1 MSIDMRFMQR
11 LSRYGAMAAFF
22 IAALMSGGTASA
34 ATTTVVAQHS
44 GKCLDVRG
52 GVSATA
58 NGALIEQWSCTGMSN
73 QAWTLKDM
81 GGLQYEFIASNS
93 GKCME
98 VINGGTANGSGIQ
111 QSDCNGMPKQLWKI
125 NSLGA
130 GQYQIIAISSNRCL
144 DVTGGPTATGDGV
157 LTELWDCTGQANQS
171 WALTIPASSPG
182 QVMAQHS
189 GKCLDVRGGVA
200 ATGNGVSI
208 EQWSCTGLSN
218 QNWTVKNM
226 GNWQFEFIAT
236 NSGKC
241 MGVANNGTANGSA
254 IQQFDCTG
262 AASQLWK
269 VNALGGGQNQIISVS
284 SGRCL
289 DVTGGPT
296 ATADGV
302 LTELWDCTGQANQSW
317 SFAPSGTT
325 APPPTAIPGP
335 FGQDASQ
342 YTLLFNDEFD
352 GTTLDTSK
360 WTDHIWYL
368 PADPTPNYVVSNGSL
383 KIFPVAGSNYVTR
396 YRDITTDG
404 KYYQTYGYFEIEA
417 KLPYGKGPWPAFWLY
432 NHDDSTN
439 RPEIDIMEAYPGG
452 GPSSGW
458 SDSNLHP
465 IAYGATVWTGPPGV
479 QAGFKMISTPDL
491 SAGFHKYAVKWT
503 SSAQYFYFDGNLVAT
518 VNQAMPNRMYIL
530 LSFQF
535 GSASGSGDSTTP
547 TGQGNSYEIRYV
559 RAWKMN

>member
-1 MSIDMRFMQR
+1 MFSSTRFIKYICR
-11 LSRYGAMAAFF
+11 IGSA
-22 IAALMSGGTASA
+22 AALLTITLASSNALA

-52 GVSATA
+52 GVAATG
-58 NGALIEQWSCTGMSN
+58 NGAPIEQWSCTTQSN
-73 QAWTLKDM
+73 QAWTLRDM
-81 GGLQYEFIASNS
+81 GGLQYEFIAANS
-93 GKCME
+93 DKCME

-111 QSDCNGMPKQLWKI
+111 QSDCNGMPRQLWKI
-125 NSLGA
+125 NALGA
-130 GQYQIIAISSNRCL
+130 GQNQIISISSGRCL

-157 LTELWDCTGQANQS
+157 LTELWDCTGQTNQL
-171 WALTIPASSPG
+171 WALTIPASSSG

-200 ATGNGVSI
+200 ATANGVSI
-208 EQWSCTGLSN
+208 EQWSCSGLSN
-218 QNWTVKNM
+218 QSWTLRNM
-226 GNWQFEFIAT
+226 GNWQFEFVAG

-241 MGVANNGTANGSA
+241 MAVANGGTANGSA
-254 IQQFDCTG
+254 IQQIDCTG
-262 AASQLWK
+262 ATSQLWK

-302 LTELWDCTGQANQSW
+302 LTELWDCTGQSNQSW
-317 SFAPSGTT
+317 SFAASGTT
-325 APPPTAIPGP
+325 SPPPTTIPGP
-335 FGQDASQ
+335 FGQNAFQ
-342 YTLLFNDEFD
+342 YTLMFNDEFD
-352 GTTLDTSK
+352 GTSLNTAK
-360 WTDHIWYL
+360 WVDHIWYL
-368 PADPTPNYVVSNGSL
+368 PADPTPNYAVSNGSL
-383 KIFPVAGSNYVTR
+383 KIWPVAGSNYTTR

-404 KYYQTYGYFEIEA
+404 LYYQTYGFFEVEA

-432 NHDDSTN
+432 NHDDATN
-439 RPEIDIMEAYPGG
+439 RPEIDIMEAYSGG
-452 GPSSGW
+452 GPNSGW
-458 SDSNLHP
+458 SDANLHP
-465 IAYGATVWTGPPGV
+465 TAYGATVWTGPPNV
-479 QAGFKMISTPDL
+479 QAGSKMIQTPDL

-503 SSAQYFYFDGNLVAT
+503 STAQYFYFDGNLVYT

-547 TGQGNSYEIRYV
+547 TGQANSYEVRYV